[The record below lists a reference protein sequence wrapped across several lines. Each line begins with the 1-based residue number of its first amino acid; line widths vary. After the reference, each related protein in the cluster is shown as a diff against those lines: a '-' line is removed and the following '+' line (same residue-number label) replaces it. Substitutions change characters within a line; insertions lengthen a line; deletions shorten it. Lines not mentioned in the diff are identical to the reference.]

1 MSRLS
6 GLAVVLITV
15 ALLAVGCES
24 TAPSRPAA
32 SVAPSGAPASPSASE
47 APASEAPPGSAIPS
61 GAPTPAPGSTALP
74 SGGTGGAADC
84 SGSLDNRTFF
94 ESVAGEV
101 TWAVYCAVLPD
112 GWFVDTGNFTLRDGG
127 QMDVAYKGP
136 NGARFVLEEGSFCT
150 SGVSACSPRNQSL
163 GATPFGDLSGELVTL
178 GGPADGFA
186 VYVSPGVPPSWSA
199 TGTGMD
205 QATFVSYVAALHRV
219 QP

>member
-15 ALLAVGCES
+15 ALLAVGCAG
-24 TAPSRPAA
+24 TAPSRPAV
-32 SVAPSGAPASPSASE
+32 SVAPSGAMPSPSASA
-47 APASEAPPGSAIPS
+47 APASEALPGSPIPS
-61 GAPTPAPGSTALP
+61 GSPAPAAGASAAP

-101 TWAVYCAVLPD
+101 TWAVYCAVLPG

-127 QMDVAYKGP
+127 QMDVTYKGP
-136 NGARFVLEEGSFCT
+136 NGARFILQEGSFCT

-163 GATPFGDLSGELVTL
+163 GPTPFGDLSGELVTL

-186 VYVSPGVPPSWSA
+186 VYVSPGAPPSWSA
-199 TGTGMD
+199 TGTGLD
-205 QATFVSYVAALHRV
+205 QATFASYVAALHRV